1 MRYPSCLVGCAE
13 FLSRCAGKRDNR
25 GGYTQCSDGEVP
37 FPLQY
42 LLFTPVSDNGVRRS
56 GWQLKNGWY
65 RLLFHLRR
73 TYEYVWVS
81 KCPKWCV
88 VIQGNPYSSLLQE
101 KLKVEE
107 CGMRKVVSLRPSAS
121 HIKII
126 STDKQAARSDSRS
139 ERSDISVGYTKE
151 YCCCC
156 LC

>member
-42 LLFTPVSDNGVRRS
+42 LLFTPFSDNGVRRS

-73 TYEYVWVS
+73 TYEYVWIS
-81 KCPKWCV
+81 KCPKWCI

-101 KLKVEE
+101 KSKVEE
-107 CGMRKVVSLRPSAS
+107 CGMRKVVSLSGHQHPILRLFQQTNKLQEVIAEVREV
-121 HIKII
+121 IF
-126 STDKQAARSDSRS
+126 R
-139 ERSDISVGYTKE
+139 
-151 YCCCC
+151 
-156 LC
+156 